1 MSGQETVCAEAWFNE
16 LRLSRLDEK
25 GGYAAVGRVDVNLAD
40 LGTLSLAGSVRSTG
54 FGTLEQRVNERSRE
68 DDYQFDV
75 STNLDLGKLLPKNA
89 AIQLPVYASVNRTSS
104 TPEYDPYDQDVKLNQ
119 KLDAA
124 TSKFETDSI
133 KNVSEDITTTKTFT
147 VSNARKNRTGNK
159 KPKPWDISN
168 LGFNYAYINM
178 EHHNPLIEKE
188 ELRRTRAAI
197 DYTYAPQVK
206 PVEPFKQLIK
216 SKSPWFAL
224 IRDFNFNYLPSL
236 FFF

>member
-1 MSGQETVCAEAWFNE
+1 
-16 LRLSRLDEK
+16 
-25 GGYAAVGRVDVNLAD
+25 
-40 LGTLSLAGSVRSTG
+40 
-54 FGTLEQRVNERSRE
+54 
-68 DDYQFDV
+68 
-75 STNLDLGKLLPKNA
+75 LPKNA

-133 KNVSEDITTTKTFT
+133 KNVSEGHYDDQNFYGIKCK
-147 VSNARKNRTGNK
+147 KNRTGNK

-236 FFF
+236 FSFKADISRQFGSFLST